1 MTTFPTGIAVS
12 FPHLAELLS
21 VRVGQE
27 RFQGLEA
34 GVDALHAP
42 PLVAVCD
49 LAADSP
55 LLVLSRL
62 RTEGDVGQAE
72 IYKKKRQEM
81 IISAIQVVKVWTVFR
96 NYLEHLRK

>member
-1 MTTFPTGIAVS
+1 MPFFP
-12 FPHLAELLS
+12 PQHLAELLS

-27 RFQGLEA
+27 RFQGLES

-72 IYKKKRQEM
+72 IYKKGEKKTRDDHQC
-81 IISAIQVVKVWTVFR
+81 QPGGR
-96 NYLEHLRK
+96 

>member
-1 MTTFPTGIAVS
+1 MPFL
-12 FPHLAELLS
+12 FQHLAELLS

-27 RFQGLEA
+27 GFQGLEA
-34 GVDALHAP
+34 SVDALHAP

-49 LAADSP
+49 LAANSP

-72 IYKKKRQEM
+72 IYKNKKGQE
-81 IISAIQVVKVWTVFR
+81 KTR
-96 NYLEHLRK
+96 DDHHCHPGGR